1 VASWGEEEAVSMED
15 PMDVQGAMGE
25 YVSGEGQPEKLS
37 PSVDQEHLEKG
48 NAPDI
53 VTSQRGPNGAQL
65 LAEEPLD
72 SDKKEAVQTGPVYR
86 RKLKKLAAKEG
97 TKPPSLEQ
105 AVATPEPVKPAQKSE
120 GSAAKSLEKSESVKK
135 RKPGFQKKD
144 KSQEEATVVKNEG
157 EFAIGDLVWTK
168 LKGHPWWPSQV
179 RNRNPHIRVHFLV
192 THVW

>member
-1 VASWGEEEAVSMED
+1 
-15 PMDVQGAMGE
+15 MDVEGAMAE
-25 YVSGEGQPEKLS
+25 NVSSEGQPENFS
-37 PSVDQEHLEKG
+37 PSADQEHLEKG
-48 NAPDI
+48 NAPEI
-53 VTSQRGPNGAQL
+53 VKSQRGPNGAQL
-65 LAEEPLD
+65 LGEEPLD

-105 AVATPEPVKPAQKSE
+105 AVTTPEPGKAEQKRE
-120 GSAAKSLEKSESVKK
+120 GSAAKTLEKSESVKK

-144 KSQEEATVVKNEG
+144 KSQEEAAVVKNEG

-179 RNRNPHIRVHFLV
+179 RNRIPLIQVHFLV
-192 THVW
+192 TTV